1 MRPSALPATLP
12 GGSGDLVKS
21 RIESYLA
28 SRRSAADTVREYPPA
43 VDGTMGVVYP
53 PPAPTTRRVI
63 DRSAG
68 PATLTELLARP
79 DVVERSELRS
89 TFGLLAIHGGGLEVM
104 TDVIA
109 IAAAEAAGASYYVVV
124 HPDDVD
130 HHLPSIS
137 YRPAES
143 AALAA
148 FVEHVDTVV
157 SVHGYGREGG
167 WTSILAGGRNR
178 RLAATLADEAA
189 PRLPDYDV
197 VTDLDRIPVE
207 LRGLHA
213 ANPVNLGRDAGV
225 QLELPPRVRGLSPLS
240 PAPGPDGLS
249 PPTRALIETLAAV
262 AERWT
267 VSPRPA

>member
-1 MRPSALPATLP
+1 M
-12 GGSGDLVKS
+12 KS

-53 PPAPTTRRVI
+53 PPTPTRRVI

-157 SVHGYGREGG
+157 SVHGYGRQGG

-178 RLAATLADEAA
+178 LLAATLADEAA
-189 PRLPDYDV
+189 HRLPDYDV

-225 QLELPPRVRGLSPLS
+225 QLELPPRIRGLSPLS
-240 PAPGPDGLS
+240 PPPGPDGLS

-267 VSPRPA
+267 VSSRPA